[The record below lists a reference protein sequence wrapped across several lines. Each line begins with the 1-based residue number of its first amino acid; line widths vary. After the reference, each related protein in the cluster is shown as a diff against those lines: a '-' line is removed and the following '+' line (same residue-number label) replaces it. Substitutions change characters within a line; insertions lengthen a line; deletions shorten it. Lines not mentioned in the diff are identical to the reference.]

1 MVNQYNADELNI
13 TGNAGWIRYTIRMV
27 GENISLIVAFSGGL
41 LSFLSP
47 CVLPMV
53 PVYLVSI
60 CGPGILEPKDKRSR
74 VHVFFNSL
82 SFMVGFSIVFITL
95 GSVAG
100 LVGFALS
107 SASIVQKIAGG
118 LLIAFGLF
126 ILGTLKFP
134 WLNYEK
140 RINPSL
146 GNTAGYLR
154 SLLIGMV
161 FSLGW
166 TPCIAGLLGGT
177 LGLVLYSATVW
188 KGVYLMGIFSLG
200 LGLPFL
206 VIGIAFDSVVPLLKR
221 IQHYSRI
228 IYVISGLLLI
238 IVGILILTGKLV
250 WISSLAG

>member
-1 MVNQYNADELNI
+1 MMA
-13 TGNAGWIRYTIRMV
+13 
-27 GENISLIVAFSGGL
+27 ENISLIVAFGGGL

-60 CGPGILEPKDKRSR
+60 CGPGMLEPAAERSR
-74 VHVFFNSL
+74 VHIFFNSL
-82 SFMVGFSIVFITL
+82 SFVVGFSVIFIAY
-95 GSVAG
+95 GAVAG
-100 LVGFALS
+100 LAGFALG
-107 SASIVQKIAGG
+107 SAPIVQKIAGG

-126 ILGTLKFP
+126 ILGALKFP

-146 GNTAGYLR
+146 GSTTGYLR
-154 SLLIGMV
+154 SLFIGAV

-166 TPCIAGLLGGT
+166 APCIAGIAGGI
-177 LGLVLYSATVW
+177 LGLALYSATVW
-188 KGVYLMGIFSLG
+188 WGIYMMTIFSLG
-200 LGLPFL
+200 LGIPFL
-206 VIGIAFDSVVPLLKR
+206 IIGIAFDSVVPLLRR

-228 IYVISGLLLI
+228 IYIISGLLLI